1 MRLVVIYCQEDGE
14 SCELNDRHVEVR
26 VSSKQR
32 MQDVGLV
39 DAMMVRWQGRIERL
53 LALGAREERQG
64 EALRDKVQDTL
75 KFQLCL
81 LGAHPGR
88 WRSLASL

>member
-1 MRLVVIYCQEDGE
+1 MLREDGE

-32 MQDVGLV
+32 MQAVGLV

-64 EALRDKVQDTL
+64 PRERQSGTVRDKVQDTL
-75 KFQLCL
+75 
-81 LGAHPGR
+81 
-88 WRSLASL
+88 